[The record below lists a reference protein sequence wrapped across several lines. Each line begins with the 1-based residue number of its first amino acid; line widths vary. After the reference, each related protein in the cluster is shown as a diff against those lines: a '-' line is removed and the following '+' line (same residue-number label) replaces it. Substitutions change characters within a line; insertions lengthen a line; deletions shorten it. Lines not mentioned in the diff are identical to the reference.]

1 MSDINIA
8 RHHSLPLAVAKLRVQ
23 KTADELNTEHNFR
36 SAWHGNT
43 LSFER
48 SGLHGEIYVSDSEV
62 RLQVT
67 LGLLMKPLKRKLMD
81 RIEEK
86 LERLFP
92 AEQAGTQIA
101 KPAGRSARTA
111 CGVESEKKAR
121 PALLP
126 QRR

>member
-1 MSDINIA
+1 MTDINIG
-8 RHHSLPLAVAKLRVQ
+8 RHHSLPLAVAKSRVQ
-23 KTADELNTEHNFR
+23 KTADELNSEHNFG

-48 SGLHGEIYVSDSEV
+48 SGLQGEIYVSDSEV
-62 RLQVT
+62 RVHVT
-67 LGLLMKPLKRKLMD
+67 LGLLMKPLKGKLVD

-92 AEQAGTQIA
+92 AEEAGTQTA
-101 KPAGRSARTA
+101 KPAARSARTA
-111 CGVESEKKAR
+111 RRVEREKKVT
-121 PALLP
+121 